1 MPSLPR
7 GESLYLAMLTLFSRS
22 REEDLFIVAPNR
34 WWDSYD
40 FFIHIWLDWPN
51 VSVRERAAR
60 NMAMSEGRLQPDAG
74 YVMWH
79 YLYFRM
85 LCRSFVH
92 LTGKPY
98 ARFYKPVLAPPVGSG
113 RWHLGSTTVTYS
125 LDTLYSHYTR
135 RYMRRYIRILEPLTS
150 IQKREVPLEAW
161 APFES
166 IDDRFEVDKIIRHA
180 ARVAAR
186 FNKTALEKGA
196 TTITWQVSLSMS
208 LPAL

>member
-1 MPSLPR
+1 MPYLPSGR
-7 GESLYLAMLTLFSRS
+7 SLYLAMLALFSRS
-22 REEDLFIVAPNR
+22 REEDLFIVVPNR

-51 VSVRERAAR
+51 MSVRERAAR
-60 NMAMSEGRLQPDAG
+60 DTAMSEGRLQPDAG

-98 ARFYKPVLAPPVGSG
+98 ARFYKPVLAPPLGGG
-113 RWHLGSTTVTYS
+113 RWYLGTTVTYS
-125 LDTLYSHYTR
+125 LDTYSSYTR
-135 RYMRRYIRILEPLTS
+135 RYMRRYIKLLERIASLRNEE
-150 IQKREVPLEAW
+150 IPLEARI
-161 APFES
+161 PFES
-166 IDDRFEVDKIIRHA
+166 VDDRFDVDKLIRHA

-186 FNKTALEKGA
+186 FNSTALEKRA